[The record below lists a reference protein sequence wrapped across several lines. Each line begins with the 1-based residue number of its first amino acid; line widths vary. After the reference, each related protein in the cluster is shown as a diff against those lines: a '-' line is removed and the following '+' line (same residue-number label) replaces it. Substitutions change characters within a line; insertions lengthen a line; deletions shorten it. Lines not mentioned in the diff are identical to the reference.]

1 MPEFLPPG
9 GQMTASDIFAPLQAG
24 QSPMTSTPNYSDTNP
39 ADGLRS
45 QSDFQHDLAN
55 QIAQLG
61 FPGFGAPQQ
70 NQLNAP
76 SQSNAL
82 NIANSAIMGQQP
94 AYGSGFI
101 QGGNGGF
108 GPGKDGSGTMA
119 HGPGGAAIG
128 SGLKNGPSMPSGGY
142 GGFGSGYKNGPSG
155 NFGGGGFMPG
165 GMGGMGFK

>member
-1 MPEFLPPG
+1 
-9 GQMTASDIFAPLQAG
+9 LQAG

-39 ADGLRS
+39 TDGLRN

-119 HGPGGAAIG
+119 HGPGGAALG
-128 SGLKNGPSMPSGGY
+128 SGLKNGPSMTSGGY